1 MLSTSPYSHSSSTAA
16 LFHSAEER
24 LADHL
29 VHRTCC
35 NGGGEWR
42 EWTAAQ
48 RQGWLTLLATSRY
61 VDRALSRDPALLN
74 EPLWLPLDTTQKA
87 AALAQRIAQVSDE
100 AALYR
105 VLRQF
110 RNACQL
116 NLLWQQINQ
125 QASAWQIAA
134 GASWIAETVLTLTL
148 PWLERALSERWGYPQ
163 PNNGRV
169 PRLVVLGMGKLG
181 AGELNLSSDIDLI
194 MAYSEGGETAGGRR
208 SLSHQEYFTRLG
220 QALIR
225 ALDTVTEEGQVCRVD
240 MRLRPFG
247 DSGPLVGSFASLE
260 RYYPQHGRE
269 WERYALIKARPVAG
283 DIKAGYE
290 LLAMLRPFMYR
301 RYIDFGVIDALRD
314 MKQRIQREVR
324 RQGREQNIKLGEG
337 GIREVEFIVQSGQ
350 LIHGGRHAELQTPSL
365 RQAMQALE
373 AEQLLPSAQVRGLE
387 EDYVWL
393 RTLEHALQAVDD
405 AQTHQLPDDS
415 ATQQRVAIMVKAP
428 CWEAITGTLAQVRQ
442 RVHAAFLALITP
454 LEDEANKDTALREDS
469 PWQALWEGLLT
480 QAEAEA
486 LLSESGFAAAT
497 QAWHSIRTLAA
508 GRTVQHMQAIGR
520 ERLDRLMPLLIEEV
534 VSLYREKPLG
544 RYALGGPI
552 DRVLPR
558 VLALVEAVLRR
569 TAYLAL
575 LWENPAARHQLV
587 LLCAASPWTAE
598 RLARYPVLLDEL
610 LDPSLLDT
618 GVTAADLDAELDQT
632 LNRLPL
638 EDEEAQLE
646 ALRQFRHAQMLR
658 IAVSDLFGLRSLM
671 QVSDALTA
679 VAEVL
684 LQRVVAM
691 ARRTLVARHGEPLR
705 SDGAPAGFIVV
716 GYGKLGSIEL
726 GYDSDLDVVFLHDA
740 DAQGTTVGGR
750 RPLDNAVFM
759 TRLGQRII
767 HLLTAMTP
775 SGTLYDVDVRLRPSG
790 NAGLLVSSL
799 TAFEDYQQRQAW
811 LWEQQALV
819 RARAVAGT
827 PALCQQFTAVRS
839 ALLGRPR
846 DRDTVQHDIVAMR
859 EKMLAHHETRH
870 SVKRMQ
876 GGLIDIEFMTQ
887 YAVLAYGARIP
898 ELLTWTDNVR
908 LLAAMAR
915 CQVLSSDDAETLRR
929 ILLIY
934 RQRVHAMALMMA
946 SSEQDAVSQCD
957 EQRQQVCR
965 IWARVFTQHKQL

>member
-1 MLSTSPYSHSSSTAA
+1 MLSTPPYSDSSSTAA
-16 LFHSAEER
+16 LYHSAEER
-24 LADHL
+24 LVEHL
-29 VHRTCC
+29 ARNTHG
-35 NGGGEWR
+35 NGNM

-74 EPLWLPLDTTQKA
+74 EPLWLPLNTTQKA
-87 AALAQRIAQVSDE
+87 AALAQQIAQVSDE
-100 AALYR
+100 ATLYR

-125 QASAWQIAA
+125 QVSAWQIAA
-134 GASWIAETVLTLTL
+134 GASWIAETVLTHTL
-148 PWLERALSERWGYPQ
+148 AWLERALSERWGYPQ
-163 PNNGRV
+163 ALQGKV

-194 MAYSEGGETAGGRR
+194 MAYSDGGETVGGKR

-225 ALDTVTEEGQVCRVD
+225 ALDAVTEDGQVCRVD

-247 DSGPLVGSFASLE
+247 DGGPLVGSFASLE
-260 RYYPQHGRE
+260 RYYQQHGRE

-283 DIKAGYE
+283 DIEAGYE
-290 LLAMLRPFMYR
+290 LLTMLRPFVYR

-337 GIREVEFIVQSGQ
+337 GIREVEFIVQAGQ

-373 AEQLLPSAQVRGLE
+373 AEQLLPSAQVRMLE
-387 EDYVWL
+387 ADYVWL

-405 AQTHQLPDDS
+405 AQTQQLPEDS
-415 ATQQRVAIMVKAP
+415 ATQQRIAVMLEAP
-428 CWEAITGTLAQVRQ
+428 CWGAITATLAQVRE
-442 RVHAAFLALITP
+442 RVHSAFLALITP
-454 LEDEANKDTALREDS
+454 PEDDANEETASREDS

-480 QAEAEA
+480 QAEAEV
-486 LLSESGFAAAT
+486 LLSESGYAAPT
-497 QAWHSIRTLAA
+497 QAWHYIRTLAD
-508 GRTVQHMQAIGR
+508 GRAVQHMQAIGR
-520 ERLDRLMPLLIEEV
+520 ERLDRLMPLLLEEV
-534 VSLYREKPLG
+534 VSLQSEEPLG
-544 RYALGGPI
+544 RYAQGVSA

-558 VLALVEAVLRR
+558 VLTLIEAVLRR

-575 LWENPAARHQLV
+575 LRENPGARHQLV
-587 LLCAASPWTAE
+587 LLCAASPWTSE

-618 GVTAADLDAELDQT
+618 GVTIADLDAELDQT

-658 IAVSDLFGLRSLM
+658 IAASDLFGLRSLM

-705 SDGAPAGFIVV
+705 SDGDPAGFIVV

-726 GYDSDLDVVFLHDA
+726 GYDSDLDLVFLHDA
-740 DAQGTTVGGR
+740 DGQGMTVGGR

-775 SGTLYDVDVRLRPSG
+775 SGTLYDVDMRLRPSG

-799 TAFEDYQQRQAW
+799 TAFEEYQQRQAW

-827 PALCQQFTAVRS
+827 PALCEQFTALRS

-846 DRDTVQHDIVAMR
+846 DGDTVQHEIVAMR
-859 EKMLAHHETRH
+859 EKMLAHHETRS
-870 SVKRMQ
+870 SVKRMK

-887 YAVLAYGARIP
+887 YAVLAYGARVP
-898 ELLTWTDNVR
+898 ELLNWTDNVR
-908 LLAAMAR
+908 LLEAMAR
-915 CQVLSSDDAETLRR
+915 CQVLSTDEAETLQR
-929 ILLIY
+929 ILLTY

-946 SSEQDAVSQCD
+946 SSGQDAISQFD
-957 EQRQQVCR
+957 EQRQQVRR
-965 IWARVFTQHKQL
+965 IWARVFNIQ